1 MRLSPLLIAIQEG
14 FAPFRKSRPRRA
26 RGCGM
31 LPVAGRRDEKGGNV
45 MAKERFVEVYNQGL
59 VNVAKIIVDT
69 ETGVNYLMGSHNK
82 QAGTGMTVLVDADGK
97 PIVTPMN

>member
-1 MRLSPLLIAIQEG
+1 MRLPPLLIAIQEG
-14 FAPFRKSRPRRA
+14 SAPFRKSRPRRA
-26 RGCGM
+26 WVVICFPPQADGM
-31 LPVAGRRDEKGGNV
+31 RKEGNA

>member
-1 MRLSPLLIAIQEG
+1 
-14 FAPFRKSRPRRA
+14 
-26 RGCGM
+26 
-31 LPVAGRRDEKGGNV
+31 